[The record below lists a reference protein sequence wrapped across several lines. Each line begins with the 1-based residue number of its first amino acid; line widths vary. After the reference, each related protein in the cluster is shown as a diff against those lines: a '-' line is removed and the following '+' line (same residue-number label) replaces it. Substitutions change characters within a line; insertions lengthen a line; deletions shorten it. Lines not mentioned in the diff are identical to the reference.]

1 MDQIEKDK
9 LKELL
14 KKFDSDISAIKTKRK
29 KIEDAIDKIE
39 QQRK

>member
-14 KKFDSDISAIKTKRK
+14 KDFDSDISTIKTKRQ
-29 KIEDAIDKIE
+29 KIKCEIDRIE